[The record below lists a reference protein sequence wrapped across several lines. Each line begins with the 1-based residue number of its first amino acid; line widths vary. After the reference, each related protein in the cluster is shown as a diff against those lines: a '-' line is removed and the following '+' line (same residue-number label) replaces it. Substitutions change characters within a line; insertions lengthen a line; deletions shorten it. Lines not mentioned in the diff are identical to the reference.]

1 MFLYAEQRGRRSING
16 TQMGP
21 SSSVFV
27 TSRCSVN
34 PYRRWE
40 MGRGERDNKLKAAEL
55 KVTTHQSW
63 ESGCRRWDEWER
75 NYSRGER
82 EREGAIKLE
91 WESLGGGGGERRE
104 VQREESAH
112 RERERV
118 RGIKLQH
125 SDLQWDR
132 WVSAVCGVLP
142 LYLVIEDHIKMVP

>member
-34 PYRRWE
+34 PYRRWDGVRGTINWKRQSSRLQHINPE
-40 MGRGERDNKLKAAEL
+40 RVDAGDETSGNGIIAGER
-55 KVTTHQSW
+55 
-63 ESGCRRWDEWER
+63 GR
-75 NYSRGER
+75 ER
-82 EREGAIKLE
+82 EREGAIKLQGKS
-91 WESLGGGGGERRE
+91 WVERRE

-112 RERERV
+112 RERKRERA
-118 RGIKLQH
+118 RGI
-125 SDLQWDR
+125 WPTDR

-142 LYLVIEDHIKMVP
+142 LYLVIEHHIKMVP